1 MPVHKVFESAST
13 LLSEFQQKL
22 PICGPKPKL
31 APARWKP
38 LAPSEMKANF
48 DGAVFADSG
57 EAGVNVVI

>member
-1 MPVHKVFESAST
+1 MPIHKVFELAFT

-38 LAPSEMKANF
+38 LAPGEMKANF
-48 DGAVFADSG
+48 DGAVFVDSR
-57 EAGVNVVI
+57 EAGVSVVI